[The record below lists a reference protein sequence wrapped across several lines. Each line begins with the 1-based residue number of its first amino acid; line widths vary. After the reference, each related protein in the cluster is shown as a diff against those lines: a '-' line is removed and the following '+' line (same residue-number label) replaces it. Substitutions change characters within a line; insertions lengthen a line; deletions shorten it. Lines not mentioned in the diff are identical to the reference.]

1 MMVFLNH
8 KGGRKIC
15 ESLGGNDHNKNVDQL
30 SFGIIDLLYIREENL
45 RSGGQTWF
53 SHNL

>member
-15 ESLGGNDHNKNVDQL
+15 ESLGGNDHNKNVDQS
-30 SFGIIDLLYIREENL
+30 SFGIINLL
-45 RSGGQTWF
+45 
-53 SHNL
+53 